1 MPNATKK
8 KKKKKNRARE
18 MEHLR
23 LWIDIGGGREREKRE
38 RKKEINSTRLYRIGS
53 FEEGQR
59 ESRCFEPSF
68 VEGELMKLGS
78 GYSNDGCNGCSR
90 VHPLAGNRVERA
102 AQMAERNGRAVHGNS
117 RAYVGNVSYG
127 ISED

>member
-1 MPNATKK
+1 MQRKK
-8 KKKKKNRARE
+8 KKKRKTGRAKWNICDSGSILE
-18 MEHLR
+18 
-23 LWIDIGGGREREKRE
+23 GGGGGKKGKE
-38 RKKEINSTRLYRIGS
+38 RKKSILRASTVSVHSRRDK
-53 FEEGQR
+53 

-78 GYSNDGCNGCSR
+78 GYSNNGRNGCSR